1 MQKSVRS
8 GIGEMS
14 EFNNAEQLIRT
25 VVKDQSLVTTAGKV
39 KTKHVLKSKL
49 IRDSFNYFL
58 SKAIPGLMGLF
69 SVLVFVRLVGNAE
82 YGRYSVLF
90 AIVTACTAGL
100 SGWLPQGILRYF
112 SMSQTELEAARFKSA
127 TLLGSVISILVGTL
141 VLGVALWVERQP
153 LRDSLLGVLL
163 LAGGM
168 LYGVFLIELQAML
181 HSGSVA
187 YFEALR
193 TISAFVLPVCVV
205 LLAGRKTAE
214 VLLAGAL
221 AGYVIPLLVAHG
233 KKQFRNA
240 ILQGGP
246 RQQSWKKEVG
256 VLKTIWAYGWPV
268 GVWSM
273 CLTSQSA
280 IDRYFIQR
288 YAGSANAGSYA
299 ALYDVIV
306 RSFSLL
312 CFPLVM
318 SSNSLVMERWNSGD
332 REGAVS
338 LIRSSLKYQV
348 AISLLFFLALSLLAR
363 QVSHLILGSK
373 SELNSSL
380 VLPLAIGGFLWQIS
394 YLVHKPLELMCLTK
408 RMLTGMM
415 VALALSVAGNYAFI
429 PVYGY
434 PAAAYV
440 AIAAPLTY
448 LLAVACLTPW
458 SEFRRAASIPAVALV
473 DGKTNQFD

>member
-1 MQKSVRS
+1 M
-8 GIGEMS
+8 GEMS
-14 EFNNAEQLIRT
+14 EFNDTKQFIRPVAEDQARMPIT
-25 VVKDQSLVTTAGKV
+25 VKPE
-39 KTKHVLKSKL
+39 TKHVLRSKL

-58 SKAIPGLMGLF
+58 SKAIPGLMGLL

-127 TLLGSVISILVGTL
+127 TLLGSVLSILVGAL
-141 VLGVALWVERQP
+141 VLGVALWMQRQP
-153 LRDSLLGVLL
+153 LRDSLLGVML

-168 LYGVFLIELQAML
+168 LYGVFLIERQAML

-187 YFEALR
+187 LLEALR
-193 TISAFVLPVCVV
+193 TISSFALPVCVV

-221 AGYVIPLLVAHG
+221 AGYVVPLLVAHG
-233 KKQFRNA
+233 KNQARNT
-240 ILQGGP
+240 ILHGSLRRLAWQ
-246 RQQSWKKEVG
+246 KEVG
-256 VLKTIWAYGWPV
+256 VLRTIWAYGWPV

-318 SSNSLVMERWNSGD
+318 SSNSLVMERWNNGD

-338 LIRSSLKYQV
+338 LIRSSLKYQI
-348 AISLLFFLALSLLAR
+348 AISLLFFLALSFLTGP
-363 QVSHLILGSK
+363 VSQLILGSK

-380 VLPLAIGGFLWQIS
+380 VLPLAIGGFLWQIA

-408 RMLTGMM
+408 RMLMGMM
-415 VALALSVAGNYAFI
+415 LALALSVAGNCAFI
-429 PVYGY
+429 PIYGY

-448 LLAVACLTPW
+448 LLAAACLTPW
-458 SEFRRAASIPAVALV
+458 SEFRRAASIPAVALL
-473 DGKTNQFD
+473 GGNTNQFD

>member
-1 MQKSVRS
+1 MRS
-8 GIGEMS
+8 GIGKMS
-14 EFNNAEQLIRT
+14 EFNNAEQLIRAA
-25 VVKDQSLVTTAGKV
+25 VKDQPRMTAAGTA
-39 KTKHVLKSKL
+39 KTKHVLKIKL
-49 IRDSFNYFL
+49 IRDSGNYFL
-58 SKAIPGLMGLF
+58 SKVIPGLMGLL

-112 SMSQTELEAARFKSA
+112 SMSRSELEAEDFNSA
-127 TLLGSVISILVGTL
+127 TLLGSILSILVGAL
-141 VLGVALWVERQP
+141 VLSIALWVERQS
-153 LRDSLLGVLL
+153 LWGSLLAVLL
-163 LAGGM
+163 LAGGI

-181 HSGSVA
+181 QSGRVA
-187 YFEALR
+187 YLEALR
-193 TISAFVLPVCVV
+193 SISSFVLPVCLILFAGLKTASV
-205 LLAGRKTAE
+205 LLAG
-214 VLLAGAL
+214 VLV
-221 AGYVIPLLVAHG
+221 GYVLPLLVTHE
-233 KKQFRNA
+233 KKQFRETF
-240 ILQGGP
+240 LQKSV
-246 RQQSWKKEVG
+246 RHLSWKKEIS

-280 IDRYFIQR
+280 VDRFFIQR
-288 YAGSANAGSYA
+288 FAGSANAGSYA

-318 SSNSLVMERWNSGD
+318 SSNSLVMERWNKGD
-332 REGAVS
+332 RKGAVS
-338 LIRSSLKYQV
+338 LIRSSLKYQMV
-348 AISLLFFLALSLLAR
+348 ISLLFFLALSLLTK
-363 QVSHLILGSK
+363 QVSGLILGRQ

-380 VLPLAIGGFLWQIS
+380 VMPLALGGFLWQIS

-415 VALALSVAGNYAFI
+415 IALALSVAGNFLLI

-440 AIAAPLTY
+440 SIAAPLIY
-448 LLAVACLTPW
+448 LFAAACLTPW
-458 SEFRRAASIPAVALV
+458 TEFRREASIAAVPLV
-473 DGKTNQFD
+473 D

>member
-1 MQKSVRS
+1 MPS
-8 GIGEMS
+8 GPSEMS
-14 EFNNAEQLIRT
+14 EFNNAEQSIRA
-25 VVKDQSLVTTAGKV
+25 VAEDQPRVTTAAT
-39 KTKHVLKSKL
+39 TKRKDVLKIKL
-49 IRDSFNYFL
+49 IRDSINYFL

-69 SVLVFVRLVGNAE
+69 SVMVFVRLVGNAE

-112 SMSQTELEAARFKSA
+112 SMSDTKLGTARFNSA
-127 TLLGSVISILVGTL
+127 TLLGSILSILVGTV
-141 VLGVALWVERQP
+141 VLGIAFCVERQP
-153 LRDSLLGVLL
+153 RWDSLLGVLL

-181 HSGSVA
+181 HSRSVV
-187 YFEALR
+187 YLEALR
-193 TISAFVLPVCVV
+193 TISSFVLPVCVIFLV
-205 LLAGRKTAE
+205 GRKTAN
-214 VLLAGAL
+214 VLLVGAL
-221 AGYVIPLLVAHG
+221 AGYVLPLLVAHG
-233 KKQFRNA
+233 KKQFRRT
-240 ILQGGP
+240 ILHGSLRRP
-246 RQQSWKKEVG
+246 CTTEIR
-256 VLKTIWAYGWPV
+256 VLKTIWTYGWPV

-288 YAGSANAGSYA
+288 YAGSGNAGSYA

-318 SSNSLVMERWNSGD
+318 SSNSLVMERWNNGD
-332 REGAVS
+332 RKGAVS
-338 LIRSSLKYQV
+338 LIRSSLKYQIV
-348 AISLLFFLALSLLAR
+348 ISLLFFLALSLLTK
-363 QVSHLILGSK
+363 QVSGLILGSK

-380 VLPLAIGGFLWQIS
+380 VMPLALGGFLWQIS

-415 VALALSVAGNYAFI
+415 IALALSIAGNFTLI

-440 AIAAPLTY
+440 SIAAPLIY
-448 LLAVACLTPW
+448 LLAAACLTPW
-458 SEFRRAASIPAVALV
+458 KEFRREASIAAVPHR
-473 DGKTNQFD
+473 

>member
-1 MQKSVRS
+1 M
-8 GIGEMS
+8 GEMF
-14 EFNNAEQLIRT
+14 EFNNAEQFIRRVAEDRARVPIT
-25 VVKDQSLVTTAGKV
+25 GKPE
-39 KTKHVLKSKL
+39 TKHVLKSKL

-58 SKAIPGLMGLF
+58 SKAIPGLMGLL

-127 TLLGSVISILVGTL
+127 TLLGSFLSIFVGAL
-141 VLGVALWVERQP
+141 VLGVALWIERQP
-153 LRDSLLGVLL
+153 LRESVLGVLL

-187 YFEALR
+187 LLEALR
-193 TISAFVLPVCVV
+193 TISSFALPVCVV
-205 LLAGRKTAE
+205 LLAGRKTAD
-214 VLLAGAL
+214 VILAGAL
-221 AGYVIPLLVAHG
+221 AGYVVPLLVAYGKNQAQNTILHG
-233 KKQFRNA
+233 SLRRLA
-240 ILQGGP
+240 
-246 RQQSWKKEVG
+246 WKKEVG
-256 VLKTIWAYGWPV
+256 VLRTIWAYGWPV

-318 SSNSLVMERWNSGD
+318 SSNSLVMERWNNGD

-338 LIRSSLKYQV
+338 LIRSSLKYQI
-348 AISLLFFLALSLLAR
+348 AISLLFFLALSFLTR
-363 QVSHLILGSK
+363 PVSQLILGSK
-373 SELNSSL
+373 SELNPSL
-380 VLPLAIGGFLWQIS
+380 VLPLAIGGFLWQVA

-408 RMLTGMM
+408 RMLMGMM

-429 PVYGY
+429 PIYGY

-448 LLAVACLTPW
+448 LLAAACLTPW
-458 SEFRRAASIPAVALV
+458 SEFRREASIPAVALL
-473 DGKTNQFD
+473 DGNTNQFD